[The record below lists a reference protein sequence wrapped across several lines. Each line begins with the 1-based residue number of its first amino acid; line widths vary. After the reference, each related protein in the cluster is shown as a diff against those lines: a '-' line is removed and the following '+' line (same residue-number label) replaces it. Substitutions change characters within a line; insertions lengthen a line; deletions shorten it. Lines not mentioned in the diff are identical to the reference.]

1 MPPTLVALGR
11 QPLGAVTLLSDSHI
25 ENIPLISVALGAL
38 MLDRSK
44 LFSDEQSR
52 NSPVSQRQLFIGL
65 LGSFTL
71 SSELHPAKQYFR
83 SSVFERSQLERS
95 TVFRDLHPAKMPASK
110 PGPAYP

>member
-52 NSPVSQRQLFIGL
+52 NTR
-65 LGSFTL
+65 
-71 SSELHPAKQYFR
+71 
-83 SSVFERSQLERS
+83 
-95 TVFRDLHPAKMPASK
+95 
-110 PGPAYP
+110 

>member
-25 ENIPLISVALGAL
+25 ENIALISVALGAL

-52 NSPVSQRQLFIGL
+52 NSPVSQRQLFMGL

-71 SSELHPAKQYFR
+71 SSELHPAKQ
-83 SSVFERSQLERS
+83 
-95 TVFRDLHPAKMPASK
+95 
-110 PGPAYP
+110 